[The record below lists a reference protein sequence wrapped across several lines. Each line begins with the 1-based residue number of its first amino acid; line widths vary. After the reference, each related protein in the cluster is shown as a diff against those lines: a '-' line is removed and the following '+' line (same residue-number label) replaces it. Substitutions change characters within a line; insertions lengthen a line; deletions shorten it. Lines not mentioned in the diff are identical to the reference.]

1 LLALVRRDLI
11 RPEAPSLAGE
21 DAYRFRHALIRD
33 AAYRSVPKN
42 ARADLHERFAA
53 WLELTAADRLREF
66 EEIVGYH
73 LEQAFQYR
81 IALGPRDVLA
91 ASLAARAAA
100 RLEAAGRKAL
110 ARSDLAAAVALLER
124 VCKLLPTDH
133 SKRTAVLA
141 ELGAALIE
149 CGRLTDAVQCSGRR
163 NA

>member
-1 LLALVRRDLI
+1 MLALVRRDLI

-53 WLELTAADRLREF
+53 WLELAAADRLREF

-81 IALGPRDVLA
+81 IGIGSRDAPRRLRPEA
-91 ASLAARAAA
+91 AE

-110 ARSDLAAAVALLER
+110 VTQRPGRGGRLLER
-124 VCKLLPTDH
+124 VCPGSFPPRIQKD
-133 SKRTAVLA
+133 R
-141 ELGAALIE
+141 GA
-149 CGRLTDAVQCSGRR
+149 C
-163 NA
+163 